1 MKETTFVIKTLD
13 FGWYWQD
20 IVNEYDAEIYCSEE
34 LEVPQEWIEEVECFE
49 NSFKLSLHRSRS
61 YFNEDWYV
69 NLRRIEYQSA

>member
-1 MKETTFVIKTLD
+1 MKETTFIIKKLD

-20 IVNEYDAEIYCSEE
+20 IVNEYDAHTYCAEE

-49 NSFKLSLHRSRS
+49 RAFKLSLYRSRS

-69 NLRRIEYQSA
+69 NLRRIECQSA